1 MKELEN
7 SSVTPVSTKVTPSV
21 NPIVTPVSTKAT
33 PSVDSTVTPV
43 STKVTPHV
51 DSTVTPVSTKVTPSV
66 DSTVTPVS
74 TKATPPVTPVS
85 TKVTPPAMSTPVTS
99 NWNEQKSKL
108 KAKFATLTD
117 SDLYFDEG
125 KKEAMLTKVQNKLG
139 KTKEEFQKIIANL

>member
-33 PSVDSTVTPV
+33 P
-43 STKVTPHV
+43 
-51 DSTVTPVSTKVTPSV
+51 
-66 DSTVTPVS
+66 
-74 TKATPPVTPVS
+74 PVTPVS
-85 TKVTPPAMSTPVTS
+85 TKVTPPTMSTPVTS

-117 SDLYFDEG
+117 ADLYFDEG

-139 KTKEEFQKIIANL
+139 KTKEELAAIIAAL

>member
-1 MKELEN
+1 
-7 SSVTPVSTKVTPSV
+7 
-21 NPIVTPVSTKAT
+21 
-33 PSVDSTVTPV
+33 
-43 STKVTPHV
+43 
-51 DSTVTPVSTKVTPSV
+51 VTPSV

-74 TKATPPVTPVS
+74 TKA
-85 TKVTPPAMSTPVTS
+85 TPPAMSTPVTS

-117 SDLYFDEG
+117 TDLQFEEG

>member
-21 NPIVTPVSTKAT
+21 NPIVTPVSTK
-33 PSVDSTVTPV
+33 
-43 STKVTPHV
+43 
-51 DSTVTPVSTKVTPSV
+51 VTPSV

-74 TKATPPVTPVS
+74 TKA
-85 TKVTPPAMSTPVTS
+85 TPPAMSTPVTS

-117 SDLYFDEG
+117 TDLQFEEG
-125 KKEAMLTKVQNKLG
+125 KKEAMLTKVQTKLG

>member
-1 MKELEN
+1 MKKSIFPFITIMLTVVAFFTIRRASAQKKRIAQRNLEDAEQ
-7 SSVTPVSTKVTPSV
+7 
-21 NPIVTPVSTKAT
+21 I
-33 PSVDSTVTPV
+33 
-43 STKVTPHV
+43 
-51 DSTVTPVSTKVTPSV
+51 
-66 DSTVTPVS
+66 VTPVS
-74 TKATPPVTPVS
+74 TKATPPVTPIS

>member
-7 SSVTPVSTKVTPSV
+7 SSVTPVSTKVTPL
-21 NPIVTPVSTKAT
+21 
-33 PSVDSTVTPV
+33 
-43 STKVTPHV
+43 
-51 DSTVTPVSTKVTPSV
+51 V

-74 TKATPPVTPVS
+74 TKATPSVDTVVTPVS
-85 TKVTPPAMSTPVTS
+85 TKTPTAMSTPVTS

-117 SDLYFDEG
+117 ADLYFDEG
-125 KKEAMLTKVQNKLG
+125 KKEAMLTKVQTKLG